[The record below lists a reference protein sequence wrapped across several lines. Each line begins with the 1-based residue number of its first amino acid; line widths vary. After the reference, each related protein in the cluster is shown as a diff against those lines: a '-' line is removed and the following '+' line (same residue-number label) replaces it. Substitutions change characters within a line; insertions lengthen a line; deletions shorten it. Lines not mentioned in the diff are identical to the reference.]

1 MMAIHKIFT
10 IERDYEIT
18 IEGNKWSASPKP
30 QASLGRRV
38 RKRVQFILGRSSARE
53 REGTCTKRVRMI
65 DEASHRGE
73 CVSEDGSSGV
83 DTSKRGLHRGPATT
97 ANRPNHPAKSEGG
110 KRLDTESA
118 T

>member
-18 IEGNKWSASPKP
+18 IVGNKWSASPKP

-38 RKRVQFILGRSSARE
+38 RKRVQFIHGRSSARE
-53 REGTCTKRVRMI
+53 REGICTKRMRMI

-83 DTSKRGLHRGPATT
+83 DTSKRGLHRAHCRQTQSPG
-97 ANRPNHPAKSEGG
+97 EV
-110 KRLDTESA
+110 
-118 T
+118 